1 MYRTFARL
9 TWSKGGLFSPGAEG
23 GEGTQLHSGW
33 KKMRFCVLGSGS
45 KGNSTLVMG
54 GRGGVLIDAG
64 FSCKEIERRLAAIGI
79 KPQEL
84 SAIMVSHEHSDHI
97 RGVGVLS
104 RKFKLPVFST
114 SLTREAA
121 GAALEKLHRHE
132 VFASGTSFEVE
143 DLTIHPFSVSHDAAD
158 PVGFVLQDSQS
169 RLGYCADTGIVS
181 RLMEHRLSLCQALI
195 FECNHDPQLLKNGP
209 YPESL
214 KQRVRSKSG
223 HLANGQAL
231 VFLKKI
237 AEEGCLTHVVLAHIS
252 ETNNHPEKI
261 QQAIE
266 EHFNP
271 ENQAIAGPRFL
282 LARQDEI
289 GELIEL

>member
-1 MYRTFARL
+1 
-9 TWSKGGLFSPGAEG
+9 
-23 GEGTQLHSGW
+23 
-33 KKMRFCVLGSGS
+33 MRFCVLGSGS
-45 KGNSTLVMG
+45 KGNATLVMG
-54 GRGGVLIDAG
+54 DRGRVLIDAG
-64 FSCKEIERRLAAIGI
+64 FSCKEIERRLGLLGI
-79 KPQEL
+79 RPQEL
-84 SAIMVSHEHSDHI
+84 SAIIVSHEHSDHI
-97 RGVGVLS
+97 RGAGVLS

-114 SLTREAA
+114 PLTREAA
-121 GAALEKLHRHE
+121 GSSLEKLHHYE
-132 VFASGTSFEVE
+132 AFASGKPFEVD

-158 PVGFVLQDSQS
+158 PVGFVLLDSQS
-169 RLGYCADTGIVS
+169 SLGYCSDTGIVS

-195 FECNHDPQLLKNGP
+195 FECNHDPHLLKNGP

-231 VFLKKI
+231 AFIKKLT
-237 AEEGCLTHVVLAHIS
+237 EEGCLTHIVLAHIS

-261 QQAIE
+261 RQAIA

-271 ENQAIAGPRFL
+271 ENQAIAKPLFL
-282 LARQDEI
+282 LAGQDEI